1 MAVTLTV
8 TAKQSTGNN
17 FKAHGT
23 FTSATGDSSVAITAS
38 NTGIN
43 FVTDAEV
50 SLDTGGINT
59 PRPKMTISGGN
70 VTAAFED
77 TLGYSGK
84 WYVEGR

>member
-1 MAVTLTV
+1 MAVALTV
-8 TAKQSTGNN
+8 DGKETRGNN
-17 FKAHGT
+17 FFVHGT
-23 FTSATGDSSVAITAS
+23 FTSATGDNSVAITVS

-43 FVTDAEV
+43 NVVDAEV

-59 PRPKMTISGGN
+59 PRPKMVISGGS
-70 VTAAFED
+70 VTASFED